1 MNLIFRL
8 VTSIPFLRHRIIEK
22 QVTDFNDELKL
33 VDTVNRLISCI
44 HIPNSVALYNN
55 GKLKLDQLESPQAY
69 KLTTEI
75 RQAGRDYHEHRDS
88 IIGNKIIETN
98 PAENLSYLEENRHL
112 KNTIEQ
118 LKARIEDKDLIIS
131 LLKQGKE

>member
-1 MNLIFRL
+1 MIYILNL
-8 VTSIPFLRHRIIEK
+8 
-22 QVTDFNDELKL
+22 
-33 VDTVNRLISCI
+33 NRLSHAVECSKYSKVDIAKKAGISRVTLDSALKGKEI
-44 HIPNSVALYNN
+44 GLYKFIQLIDILEQPIGYFFDNSA
-55 GKLKLDQLESPQAY
+55 
-69 KLTTEI
+69 TEI

-98 PAENLSYLEENRHL
+98 PDENLSYLEENRHL

-131 LLKQGKE
+131 LLKRGQE